1 MAFVDDSLEDDFGNF
16 KSMSGVSVKKKKTQ
30 ANNDKM
36 QLNASG
42 VEEADVQK
50 LEDRLTALVAAEA
63 EAKKQEQAEAEA
75 KRQRDIAAKKEL
87 VDTTILELGKVV
99 AILDRIKK
107 VRNEVTPFTTSEVAS
122 VKAEAIIIYNSASD
136 LVQRCMSMQ
145 GELLEVVRSLDP
157 NHYVLTAKL

>member
-30 ANNDKM
+30 AKNDKI

-50 LEDRLTALVAAEA
+50 LEDRLTALLAAEA

-99 AILDRIKK
+99 AIRDRIKK
-107 VRNEVTPFTTSEVAS
+107 VRNEVTPFTTSDVAS

-136 LVQRCMSMQ
+136 LVQRCMNMQ